1 MMLLVKSCP
10 NTTRPREEATLGR
23 VWLAIL
29 SESWFIQGEY
39 FWISRNQ
46 IANALVL
53 PLAVWAEE
61 EQELLNNLRLVS
73 FLNFGLLSAAETI
86 QRISN

>member
-1 MMLLVKSCP
+1 M
-10 NTTRPREEATLGR
+10 
-23 VWLAIL
+23 AIL
-29 SESWFIQGEY
+29 SESWFVQGEY

-53 PLAVWAEE
+53 SLAVWAEE

-86 QRISN
+86 QKIPN